1 MGATKINFF
10 HNSSHTQLRVSQG
23 VPESM
28 AVLPNNSSDASDIMS
43 FNVNRIVHV
52 SSPSGKKEHVH
63 LYCTSTSNT
72 DVFIEIISNNG
83 LVNSGNLQRAA
94 SWPKRE
100 LVLQVKANQPSPQI
114 VLQGFTI
121 SAGAAI
127 SACSMDPGVM
137 FFGFVVQNDS
147 FRRGRYVRSRR
158 TTIPLEVD
166 FVRTERK

>member
-1 MGATKINFF
+1 MSAKKINFF

-23 VPESM
+23 IPESM
-28 AVLPNNSSDASDIMS
+28 AVLPDDSSDASDILS

-52 SSPSGKKEHVH
+52 SSSSGRKEHVH
-63 LYCTSTSNT
+63 LYCTSTINT
-72 DVFIEIISNNG
+72 DIFIEIISSSK
-83 LVNSGNLQRAA
+83 LVESGNIQRAS

-127 SACSMDPGVM
+127 SACSRDPGVM
-137 FFGFVVQNDS
+137 FFGFVVQ
-147 FRRGRYVRSRR
+147 
-158 TTIPLEVD
+158 E
-166 FVRTERK
+166 

>member
-1 MGATKINFF
+1 MSTTKINFF

-28 AVLPNNSSDASDIMS
+28 AVLPDDSSDASYIMS

-52 SSPSGKKEHVH
+52 SSSFGRKEHVH
-63 LYCTSTSNT
+63 LYCASTINT
-72 DVFIEIISNNG
+72 DIFVEIISNTG
-83 LVNSGNLQRAA
+83 LVESGNLQRAS

-127 SACSMDPGVM
+127 SACSRDPGVM
-137 FFGFVVQNDS
+137 FFGFVVQ
-147 FRRGRYVRSRR
+147 
-158 TTIPLEVD
+158 E
-166 FVRTERK
+166 

>member
-1 MGATKINFF
+1 MSTTKINFF

-28 AVLPNNSSDASDIMS
+28 AVLPDDSSDASYIMS

-52 SSPSGKKEHVH
+52 SSSFGRKEHVH
-63 LYCTSTSNT
+63 LYCTSTINT
-72 DVFIEIISNNG
+72 DIFVEIISNTG
-83 LVNSGNLQRAA
+83 LVESGNLQRAS

-127 SACSMDPGVM
+127 SACSRDPGVM
-137 FFGFVVQNDS
+137 FFGFVVQ
-147 FRRGRYVRSRR
+147 
-158 TTIPLEVD
+158 E
-166 FVRTERK
+166 

>member
-1 MGATKINFF
+1 MSTTKRNFF

-28 AVLPNNSSDASDIMS
+28 AVLPDDSSDASYIMS

-52 SSPSGKKEHVH
+52 SSSFGRKEHVH
-63 LYCTSTSNT
+63 LYCTSTINT
-72 DVFIEIISNNG
+72 DIFVEIISNTG
-83 LVNSGNLQRAA
+83 LVESGNLQRAS

-127 SACSMDPGVM
+127 SACSRDPGVM
-137 FFGFVVQNDS
+137 FFGFVVQ
-147 FRRGRYVRSRR
+147 
-158 TTIPLEVD
+158 E
-166 FVRTERK
+166 

>member
-1 MGATKINFF
+1 MSAKKINFF
-10 HNSSHTQLRVSQG
+10 HNSSHTHLRVSQG

-28 AVLPNNSSDASDIMS
+28 AVLPGDSSDASDIMS

-52 SSPSGKKEHVH
+52 SSPSGMKEHVH
-63 LYCTSTSNT
+63 LYCTSTRNT
-72 DVFIEIISNNG
+72 DIFIEVISSSG
-83 LVNSGNLQRAA
+83 LVESGNLQRAS

-127 SACSMDPGVM
+127 SACSREPGVM
-137 FFGFVVQNDS
+137 FFGFVVQ
-147 FRRGRYVRSRR
+147 
-158 TTIPLEVD
+158 E
-166 FVRTERK
+166 

>member
-1 MGATKINFF
+1 MSAKKINLF
-10 HNSSHTQLRVSQG
+10 HNSSHTHFRVSQG

-28 AVLPNNSSDASDIMS
+28 AILPDDSADASDIMS

-52 SSPSGKKEHVH
+52 SSSSGKKEHVH
-63 LYCTSTSNT
+63 LYCTSTINT
-72 DVFIEIISNNG
+72 DIFIEIISSSK
-83 LVNSGNLQRAA
+83 LVESGNIQRAS

-127 SACSMDPGVM
+127 SACSRDPGVM
-137 FFGFVVQNDS
+137 FFGFVVQ
-147 FRRGRYVRSRR
+147 
-158 TTIPLEVD
+158 E
-166 FVRTERK
+166 